1 MILSAMIES
10 SVLGYQ
16 MNEMIDGVVYRFVV
30 DGPIS
35 YFCNLSTLN
44 LKHNE

>member
-1 MILSAMIES
+1 MILSAMIGS

-16 MNEMIDGVVYRFVV
+16 MNEMIDGVVYCSVV

>member
-16 MNEMIDGVVYRFVV
+16 MNEMIDGVVYCSVV
-30 DGPIS
+30 DGPIN

>member
-1 MILSAMIES
+1 MILSAMIGS

-16 MNEMIDGVVYRFVV
+16 MNEMIDGVVYRKV